1 MTKVKFFICKHC
13 GNIVGVIQDSG
24 VPMVCCGENM
34 HELVA
39 NTSDGAFEKHVPVVD
54 IKGCNIKVCVG
65 SVEHP
70 MMEAHFIE
78 WIAVETTRGV
88 YRKQLSPSC
97 KPCADFCLTEGESFI
112 AAYAYCNLHGLWK
125 SDI

>member
-1 MTKVKFFICKHC
+1 M
-13 GNIVGVIQDSG
+13 
-24 VPMVCCGENM
+24 MCCGQKM
-34 HELVA
+34 KELVPG
-39 NTSDGAFEKHVPVVD
+39 TSDGAAEKHVPVFSVD
-54 IKGCNIKVCVG
+54 GNKVTVTVG

-70 MMEAHFIE
+70 MVEAHFIE

-125 SDI
+125 NSQSKALQIPFQLFIMIP

>member
-39 NTSDGAFEKHVPVVD
+39 NTSD
-54 IKGCNIKVCVG
+54 
-65 SVEHP
+65 
-70 MMEAHFIE
+70 
-78 WIAVETTRGV
+78 
-88 YRKQLSPSC
+88 
-97 KPCADFCLTEGESFI
+97 
-112 AAYAYCNLHGLWK
+112 
-125 SDI
+125 